1 MPKISNGDP
10 SAQLAYAQ
18 QLLVEYLRVDVEL
31 AFTLL
36 RMAEIEEA
44 ADSPTRKLAA
54 LAKVREALSA
64 IRHLTGRIL
73 NPTTWSEIHAK
84 ANELERALK
93 AFEKSNPKSRTHN

>member
-1 MPKISNGDP
+1 MSNDDP
-10 SAQLAYAQ
+10 SAQLAQAQ
-18 QLLVEYLRVDVEL
+18 QLLAEFLRVDMEL

-36 RMAEIEEA
+36 RTAETEKA
-44 ADSPTRKLAA
+44 ADSQAA

-84 ANELERALK
+84 ANELERALR
-93 AFEKSNPKSRTHN
+93 ALERRNSKSVTHN